1 MSRTVDY
8 YFAPF
13 SPYAYLGHRR
23 FVTIAAGAGATVNVR
38 PMDLGAV
45 FAVSGGL
52 PLAKRPVQRQA
63 YRLLDLARS
72 AKALGLPI
80 QLHPKHFPVDGAAA
94 SRLIVAVDLHDGPQA
109 ALHLAGA
116 MLDAVWAQE
125 RDIADAGTLADL
137 LGECGLPAVRKAEAE
152 APEVA
157 ARYAENTSAAI
168 EAQVFGAPS
177 FVIDGELFWGQ
188 DRLDFV
194 ERALSARP

>member
-1 MSRTVDY
+1 MNRVVDY

-23 FVTIAAGAGATVNVR
+23 FVSIAAEAGATVNVR

-52 PLAKRPVQRQA
+52 PLAQRPVQRQA

-72 AKALGLPI
+72 AKALELPI
-80 QLHPKHFPVDGAAA
+80 DLHPRHFPVDGAAA
-94 SRLIVAVDLHDGPQA
+94 SRLIVAVDLYDGPRA
-109 ALHLAGA
+109 ALRLAGA
-116 MLDAVWAQE
+116 MLDAVWARE

-137 LGECGLPAVRKAEAE
+137 LGECGLPVARRSQTE
-152 APEVA
+152 APEAA
-157 ARYAENTSAAI
+157 ARFAEHTRAAI

-194 ERALSARP
+194 ERALARP